1 MKFVPWWVRIQNI
14 DERTRKLMVDF
25 TKLVEKV
32 AAVETVAASVET
44 IVTEISDELKALR
57 NEGGGALQ
65 TQIDGFTAR
74 LDAVATALGQAAQ
87 TGTAAEGETPAPP
100 TSDEVLAGAAGQAA
114 DALKAQDEQV
124 PQ

>member
-1 MKFVPWWVRIQNI
+1 
-14 DERTRKLMVDF
+14 MVDF

-65 TQIDGFTAR
+65 TQIDGFTSR

-87 TGTAAEGETPAPP
+87 IGTAAEGETPAPP
-100 TSDEVLAGAAGQAA
+100 TSDEVLATQTGAAQAA
-114 DALKAQDEQV
+114 ADHLDDQAANA
-124 PQ
+124 PQP

>member
-1 MKFVPWWVRIQNI
+1 MS
-14 DERTRKLMVDF
+14 VDF

-44 IVTEISDELKALR
+44 IVIEISAELKALR
-57 NEGGGALQ
+57 SEGGGALQ
-65 TQIDGFTAR
+65 TQIDGFTSR

-100 TSDEVLAGAAGQAA
+100 TSEEVVAGAAGQAA
-114 DALKAQDEQV
+114 DALQAQDGNV